1 MQDRTPLPLPVNV
14 LGSSY
19 GSVCGDEGLS
29 PALVLGTLVGSAVA
43 FAILFRQVTL
53 SRKKKRD
60 FPDDDGSFGYDGVVG
75 WLGDLTWNGLEEFE
89 EKIDRIADG
98 QDTTDDSWISRIYN
112 QFVGEYGE
120 VDNALDESDMDG
132 LEPPL
137 LDEKWGLSAAL
148 NNKTTTEESDKDDTI
163 SRTKRDVDDNTVEDE
178 FYDEDIPMELTK
190 GEEKCRVDM
199 WRCLS
204 KVVEGSLHYMD
215 NPDGLMGLAKKT
227 MFKMAFHGGLSNIW
241 SGVMAIPEARQVKRC
256 MNTHEECMAYEI
268 LNREVSDSL
277 DPQDPEFQQ
286 VQDKMR
292 ENLSSTKKRRI
303 MVNPEFVQSLDKSDG
318 AEQYDYDQVEE
329 DADY

>member
-1 MQDRTPLPLPVNV
+1 MLC
-14 LGSSY
+14 S
-19 GSVCGDEGLS
+19 
-29 PALVLGTLVGSAVA
+29 
-43 FAILFRQVTL
+43 
-53 SRKKKRD
+53 
-60 FPDDDGSFGYDGVVG
+60 
-75 WLGDLTWNGLEEFE
+75 GLEEFE

-98 QDTTDDSWISRIYN
+98 KDTSDDSWISRIYN

-120 VDNALDESDMDG
+120 VDNALHESDMDG

-137 LDEKWGLSAAL
+137 LDEKWGLSAAM
-148 NNKTTTEESDKDDTI
+148 NNKTTTEESDKDAT
-163 SRTKRDVDDNTVEDE
+163 SRKKRDLDDNTVDE
-178 FYDEDIPMELTK
+178 EIYDEDIPMELTK

-227 MFKMAFHGGLSNIW
+227 MFKMAFHGGLNNIW
-241 SGVMAIPEARQVKRC
+241 SGVMAIPEARDVKRC

-286 VQDKMR
+286 IQDKMR
-292 ENLSSTKKRRI
+292 ENLSAGKKRRI

-318 AEQYDYDQVEE
+318 AEQYDYDLVEE
-329 DADY
+329 DSDY